1 MQENS
6 DEEILA
12 GAFNTLA
19 NTQNQE
25 ARTMTPILKVITE
38 YCAVYV
44 DDVREQQRAV
54 SNMPLYARKMWSY
67 LQAAIPFFT
76 IPSAMFEYLVGTYEN
91 PKIKSPLYG
100 SLIYTVEEDLTA
112 DFILELND
120 EGKGYELFNCQIQEI
135 NDFENTILY
144 PTNLATYDRDN
155 GTVTFHATSEQP
167 IAKGTVFNMDFYTDG
182 YFTENLS
189 GDIMRIL
196 GMCFQLVWQMRFNND
211 WLSIVPK
218 VEDKSFFEQNRANK
232 MKTDDERLNNY
243 QSDLA
248 GAMRRY
254 EQKLVEKK
262 VIPNFFRGL
271 I

>member
-1 MQENS
+1 
-6 DEEILA
+6 
-12 GAFNTLA
+12 
-19 NTQNQE
+19 
-25 ARTMTPILKVITE
+25 MTPILKVITE

-44 DDVREQQRAV
+44 DDIREQQRAET
-54 SNMPLYARKMWSY
+54 NMPLYARKMWAY

-76 IPSAMFEYLVGTYEN
+76 IPSAMLEYLVGTYDT
-91 PKIKSPLYG
+91 PKITAPIYG
-100 SLIYTVEEDLTA
+100 SLLYTVENELTEDHVLPL
-112 DFILELND
+112 DDN
-120 EGKGYELFNCQIQEI
+120 GKGYELFNCQIQSLD
-135 NDFENTILY
+135 DFDNVILY
-144 PTNLATYDRDN
+144 PTNVATYDGEN
-155 GTVTFHATSEQP
+155 STVTFHATPEQP

-182 YFTENLS
+182 YFVEDLTS
-189 GDIMRIL
+189 DIMRIL

-248 GAMRRY
+248 SAMRRY

>member
-1 MQENS
+1 
-6 DEEILA
+6 
-12 GAFNTLA
+12 
-19 NTQNQE
+19 
-25 ARTMTPILKVITE
+25 MTPILKVITE

-44 DDVREQQRAV
+44 DDIREQQRAET
-54 SNMPLYARKMWSY
+54 NKPLYARKMWSY

-76 IPSAMFEYLVGTYEN
+76 IPSSMLEYLVGSYEN
-91 PKIKSPLYG
+91 PKIKAPIYG
-100 SLIYTVEEDLTA
+100 SLLYTVEQDLVA
-112 DFILELND
+112 DFTLELD
-120 EGKGYELFNCQIQEI
+120 ESGKGYELFNCQIQEVD
-135 NDFENTILY
+135 DFDNAILY
-144 PTNLATYDRDN
+144 PTDVATYDSVN
-155 GTVTFHATSEQP
+155 GTVTFHATPEQA

-182 YFTENLS
+182 YFMEDLTS
-189 GDIMRIL
+189 DIMRIL
-196 GMCFQLVWQMRFNND
+196 AMCFQLVWQMRFNND

-232 MKTDDERLNNY
+232 MKMDDDRLDRY

-262 VIPNFFRGL
+262 IIPNFFREL

>member
-1 MQENS
+1 
-6 DEEILA
+6 
-12 GAFNTLA
+12 
-19 NTQNQE
+19 
-25 ARTMTPILKVITE
+25 MTPILKVITE

-44 DDVREQQRAV
+44 DDIREQQRAET
-54 SNMPLYARKMWSY
+54 NMPVYARKMWSY
-67 LQAAIPFFT
+67 LQAEIPFFT
-76 IPSAMFEYLVGTYEN
+76 IPSSMFEYLVGSYEN
-91 PKIKSPLYG
+91 PKIKAPIYG
-100 SLIYTVEEDLTA
+100 SLLYTVGQDLIS
-112 DFILELND
+112 DFTLELD
-120 EGKGYELFNCQIQEI
+120 ESGKGYELFNCQIQELD
-135 NDFENTILY
+135 DFDNVILY
-144 PTNLATYDRDN
+144 PTNVATYDSAN
-155 GTVTFHATSEQP
+155 GTVTFHATPGQP

-182 YFTENLS
+182 YFMEDLTS
-189 GDIMRIL
+189 DIMRIL

-232 MKTDDERLNNY
+232 MKTDDDRLDRY